1 MARAV
6 YADFQAE
13 VGLCKKGEV
22 SEKQYS
28 SAGTAKSP
36 QRACAVAP
44 RLGIS
49 LTVKGAHSGKQELT

>member
-36 QRACAVAP
+36 QRACAVLWP
-44 RLGIS
+44 PD
-49 LTVKGAHSGKQELT
+49 